1 MYFKFYFYSS
11 DFEQREKEKA
21 RIEKAFKQSDKKL
34 GQLVTGDILVV
45 MVYMLDHAGIAI
57 SGPVTTT
64 Y

>member
-1 MYFKFYFYSS
+1 MYFIFYFYSS

-34 GQLVTGDILVV
+34 GQLVTGDV